1 MLYLLQLGVA
11 VFCPVNSRTTVCFAT
26 QWVILATVSDRKR
39 SKNPQLLPYARKR
52 ASGRTADFE
61 TCLMQEK

>member
-11 VFCPVNSRTTVCFAT
+11 VFCPVNTRTTVCFAT

-39 SKNPQLLPYARKR
+39 SKNAATPRVRKR
-52 ASGRTADFE
+52 TLGRSAVLKELAS
-61 TCLMQEK
+61 KV